1 VNEVLPSL
9 AGVLLFLLPGLGLT
23 ELIPVLRTLPW
34 PRRLGYAYLLGL
46 TAVAGS
52 LYAGSH
58 LCGLPLRRPAILA
71 VAAGMVLVGLV
82 ARALRRSL
90 TPLAPLSHRPPAARE
105 RGGKEKTVAG
115 NGRGLPSPG
124 GRGGEGRGAG
134 GEVHRR
140 RIANLSHRAT
150 LALLSFINLG
160 LFADAVTNPATG
172 WDERMI
178 WSAQARYLRAA
189 GTVDAE
195 ALRDARWYV
204 DHPRYPLLLPVAQAA
219 VLEVTGADEDRQVF
233 RLIYAALFPALL
245 LVFWDGAVR
254 WAGAPAARLAALAA
268 AGAPAFTFWQD
279 GGAASAYSDLPL
291 ACLTGAALV
300 LLLRSR
306 RSLTGALTAG
316 VFLAGAVLAKSEG
329 ALLAFFVPLAAA
341 PLLLRRKDRK
351 RQAARLLA
359 AAVPALLALAFL
371 ASWRAG
377 IPNRYDEGYAGFVKL
392 GAFWPGII
400 TKIPTLAPLAVRQML
415 AWDPW
420 AAFWWIVPPVLAAGW
435 RGFRAQRRPLTVTLF
450 LAAAAP
456 LAIGW
461 GAYSVHWDPAPLLR
475 VTWTRFL
482 LQGSL
487 PLLLLLAL
495 ALRSL
500 LGRRSGELARNSHRS
515 SSQPHRERERND
527 ST

>member
-1 VNEVLPSL
+1 M
-9 AGVLLFLLPGLGLT
+9 GKK
-23 ELIPVLRTLPW
+23 PVGR
-34 PRRLGYAYLLGL
+34 
-46 TAVAGS
+46 
-52 LYAGSH
+52 
-58 LCGLPLRRPAILA
+58 
-71 VAAGMVLVGLV
+71 
-82 ARALRRSL
+82 RRSQ
-90 TPLAPLSHRPPAARE
+90 
-105 RGGKEKTVAG
+105 GKA
-115 NGRGLPSPG
+115 
-124 GRGGEGRGAG
+124 
-134 GEVHRR
+134 
-140 RIANLSHRAT
+140 HRAT
-150 LALLSFINLG
+150 LCILSFITLG
-160 LFADAVTNPATG
+160 LFADAVTNPVTG

-178 WSAQARYLRAA
+178 WSSQARYLRAA

-195 ALRDARWYV
+195 VLRDARWYV
-204 DHPRYPLLLPVAQAA
+204 NHPRYPLLLPVAQEA
-219 VLEVTGADEDRQVF
+219 VLEMTGADEDRQVF
-233 RLIYAALFPALL
+233 RPIYAALFPALL

-291 ACLTGAALV
+291 ACLTGAGLV

-316 VFLAGAVLAKSEG
+316 VFLAGAVLTKNEG
-329 ALLAFFVPLAAA
+329 MLLAFFVLLAAA
-341 PLLLRRKDRK
+341 PLLLRRKDRT

-359 AAVPALLALAFL
+359 AAVPPLLALAFL

-392 GAFWPGII
+392 GAFWPGAV
-400 TKIPTLAPLAVRQML
+400 TKIPTLVPIAFHQML
-415 AWDPW
+415 SWDPW
-420 AAFWWIVPPVLAAGW
+420 AAFWWIVLPGLAAGW
-435 RGFRAQRRPLTVTLF
+435 RGFRGLRRPLAVTF
-450 LAAAAP
+450 LLAVMAP

-487 PLLLLLAL
+487 PLLLLLSL

-500 LGRRSGELARNSHRS
+500 LERGSGSWRATRIGVPPSLTESGRGTTLHGYKKSN
-515 SSQPHRERERND
+515 ERLD
-527 ST
+527 